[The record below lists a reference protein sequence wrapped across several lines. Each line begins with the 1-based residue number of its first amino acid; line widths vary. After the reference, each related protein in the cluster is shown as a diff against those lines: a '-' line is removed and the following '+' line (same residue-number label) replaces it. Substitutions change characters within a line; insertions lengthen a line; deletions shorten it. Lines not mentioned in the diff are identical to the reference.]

1 MSADWAAG
9 SCRSIHVVLEDR
21 CDFGAGCH
29 RGPLVGERLVW
40 KCCSWTMFQQRKA
53 SADIRNRRKN
63 TGKCLIWYVFSSSRP
78 YWLVFW
84 ALKTSWIVSICVLPA
99 VPAADL
105 NSRDVVHY
113 KVSVFTAAFLT
124 LCSKVSIFTVAPS
137 MRAFHELVFY
147 SQFKHDV

>member
-1 MSADWAAG
+1 MCLQTEQPVAAGRFTLSRRTDVTLALAVIVGCLLVKMLLSNNVSAD
-9 SCRSIHVVLEDR
+9 CRHLTSHY
-21 CDFGAGCH
+21 A
-29 RGPLVGERLVW
+29 
-40 KCCSWTMFQQRKA
+40 
-53 SADIRNRRKN
+53 
-63 TGKCLIWYVFSSSRP
+63 GKCLIWYIFSSARP
-78 YWLVFW
+78 YWLIFW

-105 NSRDVVHY
+105 NSLDVVRY